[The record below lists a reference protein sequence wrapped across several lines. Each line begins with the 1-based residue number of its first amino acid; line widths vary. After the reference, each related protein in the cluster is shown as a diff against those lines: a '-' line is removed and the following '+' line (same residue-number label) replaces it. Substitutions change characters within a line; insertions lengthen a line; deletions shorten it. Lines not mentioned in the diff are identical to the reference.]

1 MQRKGLARRLIAAAP
16 LIACGMGVVC
26 AAAARADDDND
37 ARGSKCSN
45 ETLEGSYAFT
55 IEGLLGVPGPGL
67 PLRGVVLQRYDGDGN
82 ITQVDHV
89 VVNGTPPS
97 EAWRPGTG
105 TYSVNADC
113 TGTATLNI
121 PGSGGPPLVVYF
133 VVAKHGKEIRQV
145 VNGNAIIATGDK
157 VE

>member
-1 MQRKGLARRLIAAAP
+1 MQTKGLARCLIAAAP

-26 AAAARADDDND
+26 AAPARADDDKD
-37 ARGSKCSN
+37 ARARCSN
-45 ETLEGSYAFT
+45 ETLEGSYALT
-55 IEGLLGVPGPGL
+55 IEGLLAVPGPGL

-121 PGSGGPPLVVYF
+121 AGGGPPLVVYF

-145 VNGNAIIATGDK
+145 VEGNAIIATGDK

>member
-1 MQRKGLARRLIAAAP
+1 MQTKCLAKLLIAAVP
-16 LIACGMGVVC
+16 LIACGMGVAS
-26 AAAARADDDND
+26 AASVRADDDKDN
-37 ARGSKCSN
+37 RGFKCSN
-45 ETLEGSYAFT
+45 ETLEGSYALT

-89 VVNGTPPS
+89 VVNGVPPT

-113 TGTATLNI
+113 TGKETLTI
-121 PGSGGPPLVVYF
+121 PSSDGPPIVVYF
-133 VVAKHGKEIRQV
+133 IVARNGKEIRQV
-145 VNGNAIIATGDK
+145 VDGNAATATGDK

>member
-1 MQRKGLARRLIAAAP
+1 MQTKGLARRLIAAAP

-26 AAAARADDDND
+26 AASARADDDKD
-37 ARGSKCSN
+37 ARGRCSN

-55 IEGLLGVPGPGL
+55 IEGLLAVPGPGL

-121 PGSGGPPLVVYF
+121 PNSGGPPLVVYF

-145 VNGNAIIATGDK
+145 VEGNAIIATGEK

>member
-1 MQRKGLARRLIAAAP
+1 MRMKGLARRLIAAASV
-16 LIACGMGVVC
+16 IACGMCVVC
-26 AAAARADDDND
+26 AAQARADDDKD
-37 ARGSKCSN
+37 ARARCSN
-45 ETLEGSYAFT
+45 ETLEGSYALT
-55 IEGLLGVPGPGL
+55 IEGLLGVPGPSL

-113 TGTATLNI
+113 TGTASLTI
-121 PGSGGPPLVVYF
+121 AGGGGPPIVVYF
-133 VVAKHGKEIRQV
+133 VVARHGKEIRQV
-145 VNGNAIIATGDK
+145 VNGSAIIVTGDK